1 MAHPA
6 MKTLPKRR
14 LTTLRA
20 RPLALAVAC
29 LLPALAAAQTEAPA
43 EPAAKSATKPAQKQA
58 AKPSA
63 AKPAD
68 AAPIQTVQVRGA
80 AASYDARRDDTA
92 SKTVLDAEEVRKY
105 GDTNIFDVLKRAPGV
120 TVTGNTLRMRGLGAG
135 YTQILVNGDRPPPG
149 FSLDTLTPDQ
159 IERIEIVKAAS
170 AEFSMQAIAGTINI
184 VLRKLVVKPQRD
196 ARIAYNRTPQSRGV
210 NLGGTWG
217 ERIGSVS
224 YFLNGSA
231 WAGSTDFTQTSADR
245 MLDANG
251 VLTQARDGRY
261 AGQGPYRGLVLFP
274 RLSWK
279 VDDENELNLSVGLQ
293 ADSSSWRGASHNDV
307 SVGSFGDPDWIDSAN
322 RSSNGHWMYRGE
334 ANWVAKVAGGKLDVT
349 VSGER
354 SRSRG
359 DQFNDQTNIDAT
371 QEYTRDWDDVQHN
384 SRVFARAKFSR
395 SIFDG
400 HSLGTGVEASRQDN
414 DETRLR
420 HERQTGLPASD
431 IVEEFDPHVTRLAG
445 YVQDEW
451 NILPAWSMYLGGRWE
466 GIETD
471 SAAAIDGVDAAD
483 TVSRNHV
490 LSPVLQ
496 TLYKLPGGKQQLR
509 LALTRTYKAPT
520 TDQLTARR
528 YVAVENTRFTPDSGG
543 NPALKPELANGI
555 DLAYESFWAPGAL
568 LALSASQRDI
578 TNYIRTR
585 LDQDAD
591 GRWLYQPFNDGDA
604 TVRSLQAEIKL
615 PLKLL
620 LEAAN
625 GIDLRASVTRNWS
638 EVSTVPGPDNRL
650 DAQTPESATFGIDY
664 RKDRLSLG
672 ASLAYQQGGWVRISE
687 AQSARQQT
695 RKDLDA
701 YALWKLDEHFQLRLS
716 LANILAMDNDSERS
730 YVDAS
735 GTSRQWSWQ
744 RGWMR
749 TGLNLEMK
757 L

>member
-1 MAHPA
+1 MAIR
-6 MKTLPKRR
+6 MK
-14 LTTLRA
+14 
-20 RPLALAVAC
+20 PLALAVAAS
-29 LLPALAAAQTEAPA
+29 LLPALGVAQTTAPA
-43 EPAAKSATKPAQKQA
+43 ADAV
-58 AKPSA
+58 A
-63 AKPAD
+63 AKPASKPAAKPVAAKPVE

-170 AEFSMQAIAGTINI
+170 AEYSMQAIAGTINI
-184 VLRKLVVKPQRD
+184 VLRRLVVKPQRD

-210 NLGGTWG
+210 NLSGTYG
-217 ERIGSVS
+217 ERVGGLS

-231 WAGSTDFTQTSADR
+231 WGGSSEFTQTSADQ
-245 MLDANG
+245 MTDPNG
-251 VLTQARDGRY
+251 AVTQARSSRY

-279 VDDENELNLSVGLQ
+279 VDEKNELNLSVGLQ

-307 SVGSFGDPDWIDSAN
+307 TVGSFGDPDWIDSDN
-322 RSSNGHWMYRGE
+322 HSSSSHWMYRGE
-334 ANWVAKVAGGKLDVT
+334 ANWVAKVGGGKLDVT

-354 SRSRG
+354 SRSRS
-359 DQFNDQTNIDAT
+359 DQFNDQTNLDAT

-395 SIFDG
+395 SIFDD
-400 HSLGTGVEASRQDN
+400 HALGTGVEASRQDN

-420 HERQTGLPASD
+420 RERQTGQPATD
-431 IVEEFDPHVTRLAG
+431 ILEDFDPHITRLAG

-451 NILPAWSMYLGGRWE
+451 SILPSWSMYLGGRWE
-466 GIETD
+466 GIQTD
-471 SAAAIDGVDAAD
+471 SAASGEPD

-509 LALTRTYKAPT
+509 LALTRTYKAPS

-528 YVAVENTRFTPDSGG
+528 YVAVENTRFTPDSSG
-543 NPALKPELANGI
+543 NPALRPELANGI

-568 LALSASQRDI
+568 VALTASQRDI
-578 TNYIRTR
+578 TDYIRTR
-585 LDQDAD
+585 LDQDDD

-604 TVRSLQAEIKL
+604 TVRSLEAEIKL
-615 PLKLL
+615 PLKLVF
-620 LEAAN
+620 EAAS

-664 RKDRLSLG
+664 RKDRISLG
-672 ASLAYQQGGWVRISE
+672 ASLAYQQGGWVRISD

-701 YALWKLDEHFQLRLS
+701 YALWKLDEHWQLRLS
-716 LANILAMDNDSERS
+716 LANILGMDNNSERS
-730 YVDAS
+730 YEDAS

-744 RGWMR
+744 HGWMR